1 MAAIRILV
9 DPNDPKDV
17 EQVNALQD
25 AVKVEQPGG
34 PGKFEVPN
42 WDAASQKKVRD
53 ALMVLGE
60 TIPIGAAQPA
70 AGMRS
75 IRSDT

>member
-1 MAAIRILV
+1 M
-9 DPNDPKDV
+9 
-17 EQVNALQD
+17 QD

-53 ALMVLGE
+53 ALVVLGE
-60 TIPIGAAQPA
+60 TIPDWRQ
-70 AGMRS
+70 RS
-75 IRSDT
+75 GPQERGRSGQAPDRHRDGLGPQS